1 MSMWVWV
8 RRGVLVAGL
17 LLVGCAFGSGC
28 CDTAFAQQA
37 ESGFTITQIVVI
49 GNRRVEADTIRSY
62 FSWHPGER
70 LDAAKIDAALKAL
83 YASGL
88 FEDVHIKR
96 EGTRLIVTVVEAP
109 VIDRIAFE
117 GNTKIKDE
125 QLQQEIQ
132 SKARGTLSR
141 ATVQADVQ
149 RIIEVYHRNGRFDVQ
164 VVPKIIKRPNNR
176 VDLIFEIKEGE
187 KTGVKSIIFAGN
199 HAFSDYRL
207 KEVIKTSVSNFLSFL
222 QTTDVYDPDRI
233 EADRD
238 LIRRFYLSHGYADV
252 QVVSAVGEYD
262 PAQKGFILTFTIE
275 EGPLYRFGTVDIQ
288 SNIRAVDP
296 QSLRSILRMR
306 SGEIY
311 NGDLIEKTVEDLT
324 VEITRHGYPFANVRP
339 RGDRNPQNRTV
350 SVAFVVDEGVR
361 AYIERINI
369 RGNTRTRDYVIRRE
383 FDISEGDPYNRALID
398 RAERRIKNLN
408 FFKNVK
414 ITNEPGSAP
423 DRVVI
428 NVDVEEQSTG
438 DFSVMGGYSTADG
451 FMAQVSLSERNL
463 LGTGRYGRASV
474 TVGQYIRGAELNFVE
489 PYFLDERLSFGTDL
503 FARQTLVSPYLSYG
517 TTNVGFNLKTG
528 IPLRED
534 LTFQLRYSLYWQ
546 DINISQSLDNCNNIN
561 PDFINTFP
569 TQNAALAAINAGV
582 LQSAYPG
589 FLAAETAT
597 NANGNVQSNCML
609 LNGAAV
615 FMPSLPVRYEAAQG
629 GYLTSLAGYGL
640 SYNTLDNNKHPTGG
654 LLASFG
660 QDFAG
665 LGGNAYYIRSVGDLR
680 AYYEVVSDLVGILH
694 LQGGDIIGLANCPTQ
709 GACVSNGGYV
719 RLLDDFKMGPN
730 LVRGFEPAGI
740 GPRDLTPLAAGDALG
755 GTMYWG
761 ASLEFQYPF
770 YFLPKDAGIRGAVF
784 IDSGSEW
791 GYRGET
797 SWPANGEV
805 NGTITT
811 STGVSYV
818 CGNCALIYQDTPAPR
833 VSAGGSIIW
842 DSPFGPLRFD
852 FAYPILKQPYD
863 RTQFFQFG
871 GGARF

>member
-1 MSMWVWV
+1 
-8 RRGVLVAGL
+8 
-17 LLVGCAFGSGC
+17 
-28 CDTAFAQQA
+28 
-37 ESGFTITQIVVI
+37 
-49 GNRRVEADTIRSY
+49 
-62 FSWHPGER
+62 
-70 LDAAKIDAALKAL
+70 
-83 YASGL
+83 
-88 FEDVHIKR
+88 
-96 EGTRLIVTVVEAP
+96 VVEAP
-109 VIDRIAFE
+109 VIDRLAFE
-117 GNTKIKDE
+117 GNNKIKDE

-164 VVPKIIKRPNNR
+164 VVPKIIERPNNR

-187 KTGVKSIIFAGN
+187 KTGIKSIIFVGN
-199 HAFSDYRL
+199 HAFTDYRL
-207 KEVIKTSVSNFLSFL
+207 KEVIKTSVSNFLSFI

-252 QVVSAVGEYD
+252 QVVSATGEYD
-262 PAQKGFILTFTIE
+262 PAQKGFIITFTIE
-275 EGPLYRFGTVDIQ
+275 EGPLYHFGTIDIQ

-296 QSLRSILRMR
+296 QSLRSVLRMHR
-306 SGEIY
+306 GEVY
-311 NGDLIEKTVEDLT
+311 NGDSIEKTVEDVT
-324 VEITRHGYPFANVRP
+324 IEITKHGYPFANVRP
-339 RGDRNPQNRTV
+339 RGDRNAQNRTI
-350 SVAFVVDEGVR
+350 SVVFVVDEGVR

-438 DFSVMGGYSTADG
+438 DFSVMGGYSTAEG
-451 FMAQVSLSERNL
+451 FMGQVSISERNL
-463 LGTGRYGRASV
+463 LGTGRFARASL
-474 TVGQYIRGAELNFVE
+474 TYGEYIRGIELNFVE
-489 PYFLDERLSFGTDL
+489 PYFLDNRVSFGTDL
-503 FARQTLVSPYLSYG
+503 FARETLASPYLSYG
-517 TTNVGFNLKTG
+517 TTTYGTNLKLG

-534 LTFQLRYSLYWQ
+534 LTFQLRYSIYAQRITLT
-546 DINISQSLDNCNNIN
+546 SALDDCNNIN
-561 PDFINTFP
+561 PNFATTFP
-569 TQNAALAAINAGV
+569 TPNAIYAAAGALGA
-582 LQSAYPG
+582 AYPPYYSNI
-589 FLAAETAT
+589 AAGAQ
-597 NANGNVQSNCML
+597 NNCL
-609 LNGAAV
+609 FSTPGTGSPIYEA
-615 FMPSLPVRYEAAQG
+615 SLPVREELSYGA
-629 GYLTSLAGYGL
+629 YLTSMAGYGL
-640 SYNTLDNNKHPTGG
+640 TYNTLDNNKHPTNG
-654 LLASFG
+654 LLINFG

-665 LGGNAYYIRSVGDLR
+665 VGGNVAYVRSVVDIR
-680 AYYEVVSDLVGILH
+680 TYYEVLSDLVGVLH
-694 LQGGDIIGLANCPTQ
+694 LQGGDMIGLNSCPTS
-709 GACVSNGGYV
+709 GSCVDNNGYV

-730 LVRGFEPAGI
+730 LVRGFQPAGI
-740 GPRDLTPLAAGDALG
+740 GPRDITSGTANDALG

-770 YFLPKDAGIRGAVF
+770 YFLPKDAGFRGAVF
-784 IDSGSEW
+784 MDSGSEW

-797 SWPANGEV
+797 QYPATGEV

-811 STGVSYV
+811 STGVSYI
-818 CGNCALIYQDTPAPR
+818 CGNCAMQYADSAAPR
-833 VSAGGSIIW
+833 VSVGASIIW

-863 RTQFFQFG
+863 RTQWFQFG